1 MRAYI
6 SLLLILLSGCSIHT
20 EQTLNTHSMNE
31 ASSPNTV
38 LTKLKWHHGAQ
49 NCETSQFTANDIYQH
64 DASTYIIR
72 QSKCLT
78 YEAPFIYIL
87 AGQQTILVLDTGAV
101 GERTAYNLYQTL
113 ETLLGKKQLSEK
125 ALLVIHSHGH
135 SDHYQ
140 GDWAFENRVNSTLI
154 KPSKAALQAYFKF
167 EKWPDGQATIDLGER
182 ELTIMPTPGH
192 QEESL
197 SIYDPQN
204 KWLLTGDTLY
214 PGYIYVKDWNAYKYS
229 INKLSQFAKNNPVS
243 AILGAHI
250 EMKNVP
256 KQYYPIGS
264 TYQPNEAPLDL
275 SVEKL
280 HALNSVLKANESPT
294 ELIFDSFIIKPMNFF
309 QRTLSNIARWF
320 QAQ

>member
-1 MRAYI
+1 
-6 SLLLILLSGCSIHT
+6 
-20 EQTLNTHSMNE
+20 MNE
-31 ASSPNTV
+31 VSPPNTA
-38 LTKLKWHHGAQ
+38 LAKLKWHHGAQ
-49 NCETSQFTANDIYQH
+49 NCEASQATAHDIYHH

-78 YEAPFIYIL
+78 YEAPFIYVL
-87 AGQQTILVLDTGAV
+87 VGQQAILILDMGAL
-101 GERTAYNLYQTL
+101 GERTSYNLYQTL
-113 ETLLGKKQLSEK
+113 EKLLGKKQLSKKE
-125 ALLVIHSHGH
+125 LLIIHSHGH

-140 GDWAFENRVNSTLI
+140 GDWAFDSQPNTTLI
-154 KPSKAALQAYFKF
+154 RPSKAALQAYFKF
-167 EKWPDGQATIDLGER
+167 KRWPDEQALIDLGGR
-182 ELTIMPTPGH
+182 TLTILPTPGH

-229 INKLSQFAKNNPVS
+229 INKLSQFAKDNAVS

-264 TYQPNEAPLDL
+264 TYQPNEASLDL

-309 QRTLSNIARWF
+309 QRTLNNIVRWF
-320 QAQ
+320 QAK